1 MTFCKMVKPRFVIDT
16 NVLVSGILIFQ
27 SSSDQAYKK
36 ARSIGKI
43 LFSESSSQE
52 LEEIL
57 KRPKF
62 NKYVSLESRNQFITK
77 FKLESEQITITE
89 TINIC
94 RDSKD
99 NKFLELAINGNADFI
114 ITGDQD
120 LLVLNPFRGIKIITV
135 NQFLKLD

>member
-1 MTFCKMVKPRFVIDT
+1 MTFWKMAKPRFVIDT

-27 SSSDQAYKK
+27 SSSDKAYKK
-36 ARSIGKI
+36 ARSIGNI
-43 LFSESSSQE
+43 LFSESSFQE

-62 NKYVSLESRNQFITK
+62 NKYVSLEIRNQFITK

-89 TINIC
+89 KIVIC
-94 RDSKD
+94 RDPKD
-99 NKFLELAINGNADFI
+99 NKFLELAFNGNADFI

-120 LLVLNPFRGIKIITV
+120 LLVLNPFRGIQIITV
-135 NQFLKLD
+135 NEFLKLD

>member
-1 MTFCKMVKPRFVIDT
+1 MAKPRFVIDT

>member
-1 MTFCKMVKPRFVIDT
+1 MAKPRFVIDT

-27 SSSDQAYKK
+27 SSSDKAYKK

-43 LFSESSSQE
+43 LFSESSFQE